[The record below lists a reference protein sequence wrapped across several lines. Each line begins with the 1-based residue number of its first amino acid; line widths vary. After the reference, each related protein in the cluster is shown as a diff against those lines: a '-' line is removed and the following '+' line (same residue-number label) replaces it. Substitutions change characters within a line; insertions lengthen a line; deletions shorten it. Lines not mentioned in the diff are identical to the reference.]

1 MADIESGPG
10 APPRRFA
17 AGLTNPITTGKPDT
31 SLRHKWD
38 VQVGKAVPL
47 PPAELAGA
55 GNFRVSIH
63 GTKIHDAFIANINY
77 NSPHIDGTW
86 VDSRYFPD
94 MIAIDVVRRGTWHFT
109 RPRGRDRF
117 AVPAG
122 QFIARYNN
130 SSWQFAVASHT
141 TQKLMLPVAHLGP
154 LIRKRP
160 VLGPSESAEMRLLL
174 AHVRMID
181 ATLDDLSPAGVHA
194 ARNALVELT
203 MGVLAQKTDGA
214 EPLLAPALA
223 QAAQDLANTH
233 LTDPELSPAM
243 LARELNVSVRTLQRA
258 FAVTNESVTAYI
270 RRQRLE
276 QARHALITPHGR
288 PSISELAAHFQF
300 ADSSHFIRTFK
311 EFYGQTPAQYAR
323 SHGHTA
329 TP

>member
-1 MADIESGPG
+1 MADMKSGPG
-10 APPRRFA
+10 ATPRRFS
-17 AGLTNPITTGKPDT
+17 AGLTNSSATRKPDT
-31 SLRHKWD
+31 ALRRRWD
-38 VQVGKAVPL
+38 LQVGKTVPL
-47 PPAELAGA
+47 PPAELADTGE
-55 GNFRVSIH
+55 FRVSIR
-63 GTKIHDAFIANINY
+63 GTKVYDAFIANISY
-77 NSPHIDGTW
+77 NSTKTDGTW
-86 VDSRYFPD
+86 VNSRYFPD

-109 RPRGRDRF
+109 RPRGRDRV

-141 TQKLMLPVAHLGP
+141 TQKVMLPVAHLGP

-160 VLGPSESAEMRLLL
+160 VLGSSGSAEMRLLL

-203 MGVLAQKTDGA
+203 MGVLTQKADGD

-223 QAAQDLANTH
+223 QAAQELANTH
-233 LTDPELSPAM
+233 LADLELSPAM

-288 PSISELAAHFQF
+288 PSVSELAAHLQF

-311 EFYGQTPAQYAR
+311 ECYGQTPAQYAR
-323 SHGHTA
+323 SHGRTA

>member
-1 MADIESGPG
+1 MADIETGPG
-10 APPRRFA
+10 TPSRRFS
-17 AGLTNPITTGKPDT
+17 AGLTNPSATGEPDT
-31 SLRHKWD
+31 SLRRRWD
-38 VQVGKAVPL
+38 VQVGKTVPL
-47 PPAELAGA
+47 PPAELASTGD
-55 GNFRVSIH
+55 FRVNIH
-63 GTKIHDAFIANINY
+63 GTKLHDAFIANISY
-77 NSPHIDGTW
+77 NSTKIDGTW

-154 LIRKRP
+154 LIRRRP
-160 VLGPSESAEMRLLL
+160 VLGSSGSAEMRLLL
-174 AHVRMID
+174 AHVRMIE

-194 ARNALVELT
+194 ARNALLELT
-203 MGVLAQKTDGA
+203 MGVLTQKTDGD
-214 EPLLAPALA
+214 EPLFTPALA
-223 QAAQDLANTH
+223 QAAQDLANIH
-233 LTDPELSPAM
+233 LADPELSPVM

-258 FAVTNESVTAYI
+258 FAATNESVTAYI

-288 PSISELAAHFQF
+288 PSISELAARLQF

-323 SHGHTA
+323 SHGRTA